1 MLRLSLSLPL
11 FFGGCGLFGDPVA
24 LDDSADADADA
35 DADTD
40 ADSDADSDSDVDV
53 DVNAPVVEI
62 TSVTCTVNVDS
73 EPTWIV
79 NGTATDPQGEDDITV
94 MDNFA
99 VIVQNDR
106 PGTERPAVFANG
118 ALLASWTS
126 TEDEESC
133 TLTGTVQL
141 YAMDD
146 DGHLSE
152 GAEYAWPAE

>member
-1 MLRLSLSLPL
+1 MLRLSLSLSL
-11 FFGGCGLFGDPVA
+11 FLVGCGDPVG
-24 LDDSADADADA
+24 LGDSAEGDADADA
-35 DADTD
+35 D

-53 DVNAPVVEI
+53 NAPVVEI
-62 TSVTCTVNVDS
+62 TSVSCAVNVDA

-94 MDNFA
+94 SQNFA

-106 PGTERPAVFANG
+106 PGDEQPAVFANG
-118 ALLASWTS
+118 ALLSSWTS

-146 DGHLSE
+146 DGHLSA
-152 GAEYAWPAE
+152 GAEYTWPAE